1 MEKIAFSFLLL
12 NQIILSSIISIIYI
26 FYGDYLLKKFNI
38 EQKYPKLAKVIELRR
53 KFQNYY
59 LLISIGW
66 IISSVLIENVFCIL
80 IILP

>member
-12 NQIILSSIISIIYI
+12 NQIILSSVISIIYI
-26 FYGDYLLKKFNI
+26 FYGDYLLKKFKI

-53 KFQNYY
+53 KFQSYY

-66 IISSVLIENVFCIL
+66 IISSVLIESVFCIL